1 MTLAKLIGPEI
12 AEMLRSG
19 DVTGF
24 RSLSEEFHPADVAE
38 IIESAPEDKRL
49 MAFLAVGRKQQPQVF
64 EYLEPE
70 TQARLLNDFKP
81 DVLSHVLAEVSA
93 DVRTELLQEL
103 PGPVARKLLEVLP
116 ADSRKATLALLQ
128 YPPDSA
134 GRTMTPEFLHV
145 PADATA
151 ADVLA
156 KVRRFSDQVET
167 VYVIYVIDQAQRLI
181 GTLSL
186 RDVVV
191 AEPSAQVRTF
201 MTENVVS
208 VRTTDTRE
216 FVLKQLR
223 EYDVVA
229 IPVVDAEQR
238 LVGIVTFDDL
248 SDVAEEEATED
259 ILKMHGVATEN
270 DDYFSAGLFKKYKAR
285 VVWLIALVVVS
296 SGSVLVQQA
305 YNPIITQ
312 LSLLAAYITMIT
324 ASSGNVGT
332 QSAGILIRAIATD
345 GMDRK
350 RLMGVFLREIAV
362 GLALSVTMATLAVG
376 LVFVRG
382 ADPQILGGHEV
393 WEVAVVVGAAMLAA
407 LITSNA
413 LGAAI
418 PLVTRA
424 LKIDPAVTAGP
435 FITTAADILTV
446 LIYFNIAEWI
456 VLG

>member
-19 DVTGF
+19 DVSGF

-38 IIESAPEDKRL
+38 IIESAQEEKRL
-49 MAFLAVGRKQQPQVF
+49 VAFLAVDRKKQPQVF
-64 EYLEPE
+64 EYLEAE

-81 DVLSHVLAEVSA
+81 DVLSHVLAELSA

-116 ADSRKATLALLQ
+116 AAERKATLALLQ
-128 YPPDSA
+128 YPPESA

-145 PADATA
+145 PAEATA
-151 ADVLA
+151 ADVLM
-156 KVRRFSDQVET
+156 KVRRYADDVET
-167 VYVIYVIDQAQRLI
+167 VYVIYVIDAEQRLI

-191 AEPSAQVRTF
+191 AAADAKVRTF
-201 MTENVVS
+201 MTENVVFAK
-208 VRTTDTRE
+208 TTDHRE
-216 FVLKQLR
+216 EVLKKLR

-248 SDVAEEEATED
+248 SDIAEEEATED
-259 ILKMHGVATEN
+259 ILKMHGVATQN
-270 DDYFSAGLFKKYKAR
+270 DDYFSASVFKKYRSR
-285 VVWLIALVVVS
+285 VIWLIALVVVS
-296 SGSVLVQQA
+296 SGSVMVQQA

-324 ASSGNVGT
+324 ATSGNVGT
-332 QSAGILIRAIATD
+332 QSAGILIRAISTD
-345 GMDRK
+345 GIDRR
-350 RLMGVFLREIAV
+350 RLIGIFARELLVGV
-362 GLALSVTMATLAVG
+362 ALSTTMSMLAVT

-382 ADPQILGGHEV
+382 ADPQALGGHSV
-393 WEVAVVVGAAMLAA
+393 GEVALVVGVAMMAA
-407 LITSNA
+407 LLTSNA

-418 PLVTRA
+418 PLITRA
-424 LKIDPAVTAGP
+424 LKVDPAVTAGP

-446 LIYFNIAEWI
+446 LIYFNIAEWV
-456 VLG
+456 VLR